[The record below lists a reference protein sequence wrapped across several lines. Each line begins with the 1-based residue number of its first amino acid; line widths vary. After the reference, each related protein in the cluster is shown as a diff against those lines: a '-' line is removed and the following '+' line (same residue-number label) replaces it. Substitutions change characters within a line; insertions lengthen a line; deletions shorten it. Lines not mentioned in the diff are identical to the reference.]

1 MVKVVY
7 NIESTGLNLSEKA
20 VKMLAERTFE
30 GRNFENDRTN
40 HHLVEVVE
48 TLGKEACDKGLL
60 IVEEFDDSIYDFK
73 VFNDW
78 DAYND
83 CYVEAP
89 SSYRRVSYVKEL
101 MEKGDLQGIID
112 YFDNIM

>member
-20 VKMLAERTFE
+20 SKMLAERTFE
-30 GRNFENDRTN
+30 GCNFENDRTN
-40 HHLVEVVE
+40 PYLIEVVE
-48 TLGKEACDKGLL
+48 TLGREACDEGLL
-60 IVEEFDDSIYDFK
+60 VVEEFDDSIYDFK
-73 VFNDW
+73 IISGW
-78 DAYND
+78 DDYND
-83 CYVEAP
+83 CSVEEV
-89 SSYRRVSYVKEL
+89 SSYRNVSYVKEL